1 MVLHSILPR
10 EWIPS
15 FAQLIQL
22 YFILIITF
30 AISTATLPILR
41 ESILSYGK
49 LDDIGHLSKDSAT
62 TSLSPSKA
70 RNPPGLIATVQIPRV
85 PKRWFSHFYVFATL
99 WTIYLSLDLYWFTL
113 GTGGKYQPY
122 LSLLSL
128 LQWLGI
134 IAVDPSCPRTNLL
147 AVLSPSV
154 QWSMLAYLI
163 HTMRRWYETWYIERP
178 SPTARINIG
187 HYIIGITFYA
197 AMAPAI
203 WIDSVER
210 TLSWNQ
216 PSRSGI
222 SQEWPNT
229 GKAQFSVGLAF
240 FLWASWHQH
249 QCHRI
254 LANLRV
260 PASSSPSSK
269 QTDSQEY
276 KVPFG
281 DWFQYF
287 VTPHYSAEMLLYL
300 GLYLMVSS
308 SLVVTPT
315 TCPTLLIAL
324 VWVVVNLGIVSRE
337 TDAWYK
343 TRFGPE
349 YGGKHCRRILI
360 PFVY

>member
-1 MVLHSILPR
+1 MVLHSIFPR

-15 FAQLIQL
+15 FAQLIQI
-22 YFILIITF
+22 YFILIITI
-30 AISTATLPILR
+30 AISTATLPVLR

-49 LDDIGHLSKDSAT
+49 LDNVVQPPEAT
-62 TSLSPSKA
+62 TSTLVPSKT
-70 RNPPGLIATVQIPRV
+70 RNIPGLIAAVQNFRV
-85 PKRWFSHFYVFATL
+85 PKRWFSHFYLFATL
-99 WTIYLSLDLYWFTL
+99 WTIYLTLDLYWFTS
-113 GTGGKYQPY
+113 GSSKYHPN

-128 LQWLGI
+128 LQWLGF
-134 IAVDPSCPRTNLL
+134 IAVNPSYPRTNLL
-147 AVLSPSV
+147 SVLSPSV

-163 HTMRRWYETWYIERP
+163 HTIRRWYETWYIERP
-178 SPTARINIG
+178 SPTARINVG

-216 PSRSGI
+216 SSTSVI
-222 SQEWPNT
+222 SQEWSNT
-229 GKAQFSVGLAF
+229 GKAQFAVGLAL
-240 FLWASWHQH
+240 FLWASRHQH

-254 LANLRV
+254 LANLRA

-269 QTDSQEY
+269 QTNSQEY

-281 DWFQYF
+281 DWFQYL

-300 GLYLMVSS
+300 GLYFMVTSS
-308 SLVVTPT
+308 SVVTPT
-315 TCPTLLIAL
+315 TCPTLLIAW

-349 YGGKHCRRILI
+349 YGGKHCRRTLI